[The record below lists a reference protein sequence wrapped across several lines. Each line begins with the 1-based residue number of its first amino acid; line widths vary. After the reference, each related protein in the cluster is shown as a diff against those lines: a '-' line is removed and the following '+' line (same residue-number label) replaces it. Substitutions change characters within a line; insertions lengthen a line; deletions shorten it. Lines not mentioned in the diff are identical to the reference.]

1 MNMNDVLTVV
11 LVLIGAPILGCL
23 ASGIDRRITARL
35 QGRVGPPIL
44 QPYYDVK
51 KLLSKDNMIV
61 NASQNFYVVVY
72 LFFIILSL
80 LMLVFKADILMI
92 IFVYTVASIA
102 LVVGGMSTGS
112 PYARV
117 GSSREIM
124 AILAYE
130 PILILYALAIYLL
143 TGTFKLSALV
153 DASTPLLVYTPLI
166 FIAMIVVL
174 NIKLKKSPFDYST
187 SHHAHQELVKGMLTE
202 YSGPG
207 FAGIEIA
214 HFYEYVFLT
223 GLIFLFWAVNP
234 LIGMLISIAAYL
246 LVIVIDNITARVY
259 WQWMLKI
266 SWSVLLIISIINIA
280 FLYFSKATIMA

>member
-1 MNMNDVLTVV
+1 MNMNDVLTIV
-11 LVLIGAPILGCL
+11 LVLIGAPIIGCL

-61 NASQNFYVVVY
+61 NGSQNFYAVVY
-72 LFFIILSL
+72 LVFIILSL
-80 LMLVFKADILMI
+80 LMLVLKQDFLMI
-92 IFVYTVASIA
+92 IFVYTVASVA
-102 LVVGGMSTGS
+102 LIVGGMSTGS
-112 PYARV
+112 PYARA

-124 AILAYE
+124 AILSYE
-130 PILILYALAIYLL
+130 PVLILYALAIYLL
-143 TGTFKLSALV
+143 TGTFNLSVLL
-153 DASTPLLVYTPLI
+153 DKSSPLLIYTPLI

-187 SHHAHQELVKGMLTE
+187 SHHAHQELVKGMTTE

-207 FAGIEIA
+207 FATIEIA

-223 GLIFLFWAVNP
+223 GLIFLFWASTP
-234 LIGMLISIAAYL
+234 IIGLLLGVIAYL
-246 LVIVIDNITARVY
+246 LIIVIDNITARVY
-259 WQWMLKI
+259 WQWMLKL
-266 SWSVLLIISIINIA
+266 SWSILLIISLVNIA
-280 FLYFSKATIMA
+280 FLYFSGVKLA

>member
-1 MNMNDVLTVV
+1 MMDMNSVLTVV
-11 LVLIGAPILGCL
+11 LVLIGAPIIGCL
-23 ASGIDRRITARL
+23 AAGIDRKITARL

-61 NASQNFYVVVY
+61 NGSQNFYVVVY
-72 LFFIILSL
+72 LIFIILSL
-80 LMLVFKADILMI
+80 LMLVFKADMLMI
-92 IFVYTVASIA
+92 IFVYTVASLA
-102 LVVGGMSTGS
+102 LIVGGMSTGS
-112 PYARV
+112 PYARA

-124 AILAYE
+124 AILSYE

-143 TGTFKLSALV
+143 TGTFKLSAVL
-153 DASTPLLVYTPLI
+153 DASTPILMYTPLI
-166 FIAMIVVL
+166 FIAMLFVL

-207 FAGIEIA
+207 FATIEIA

-223 GLIFLFWAVNP
+223 GLIFVFWAANP
-234 LIGMLISIAAYL
+234 LIGALIAIVAYL

-259 WQWMLKI
+259 WQWMLKL
-266 SWSVLLIISIINIA
+266 SWTFLLAISIVNIA
-280 FLYFSKATIMA
+280 FLYISGVKIV

>member
-1 MNMNDVLTVV
+1 MNVNDVLTAV
-11 LVLIGAPILGCL
+11 LVLIGAPIIGCL
-23 ASGIDRRITARL
+23 AAGIDRKLTARL
-35 QGRVGPPIL
+35 QGRVGPPLL

-61 NASQNFYVVVY
+61 NESQNFYVVIY
-72 LFFIILSL
+72 LAFIILSL

-92 IFVYTVASIA
+92 IFVYTISSIA
-102 LVVGGMSTGS
+102 LIVGGMSTGS
-112 PYARV
+112 PYARL

-124 AILAYE
+124 AVLSYE
-130 PILILYALAIYLL
+130 PVLILYALAIYLL
-143 TGTFKLSALV
+143 TGTFKLSAVL
-153 DASTPLLVYTPLI
+153 DASTPLLMYTPLI
-166 FIAMIVVL
+166 FIAMLFVL

-207 FAGIEIA
+207 LAGIEIG

-223 GLIFLFWAVNP
+223 GLIFVFWTVNP
-234 LIGMLISIAAYL
+234 LIGVLIAIAAFL

-259 WQWMLKI
+259 WQWMLKL
-266 SWSVLLIISIINIA
+266 SWTLLLAISIVNIA
-280 FLYFSKATIMA
+280 FLYITKPTLV

>member
-1 MNMNDVLTVV
+1 MNMSDILIVIFVLF
-11 LVLIGAPILGCL
+11 GAPIIGCL
-23 ASGIDRRITARL
+23 AAGIDRKITARL
-35 QGRVGPPIL
+35 QGRVGPPLL

-61 NASQNFYVVVY
+61 NGSQNFYVVVY
-72 LFFIILSL
+72 LVFIVLSL
-80 LMLVFKADILMI
+80 LMLMFRQDILMI

-102 LVVGGMSTGS
+102 LIVGGMSTGS

-124 AILAYE
+124 AILSYE

-143 TGTFKLSALV
+143 TGTFKLSAVV

-166 FIAMIVVL
+166 FIAMLFVL

-207 FAGIEIA
+207 LAAVEVA

-223 GLIFLFWAVNP
+223 GLIFVFWTVNP
-234 LIGMLISIAAYL
+234 LIGLIISFAAFL

-259 WQWMLKI
+259 WQWMLKL
-266 SWSVLLIISIINIA
+266 SWTFLLAISIVNIA
-280 FLYFSKATIMA
+280 FLYFSGATIV

>member
-1 MNMNDVLTVV
+1 MNMNDVLIAI
-11 LVLIGAPILGCL
+11 LVLIVAPIVGCL
-23 ASGIDRRITARL
+23 AAGIDRRITARL
-35 QGRVGPPIL
+35 QGRVGPPLL
-44 QPYYDVK
+44 QPYYDVR
-51 KLLSKDNMIV
+51 KLLSKDNMVV
-61 NASQNFYVVVY
+61 NKSQNFFVVVY
-72 LFFIILSL
+72 LVFIVLSL
-80 LMLVFKADILMI
+80 LMLIFRQDILM

-112 PYARV
+112 PYARI

-143 TGTFKLSALV
+143 TGTFKLSAVV
-153 DASTPLLVYTPLI
+153 DASTPLLAYTPLI
-166 FIAMIVVL
+166 FIAMIFVL

-207 FAGIEIA
+207 FAIIEVA

-223 GLIFLFWAVNP
+223 GLLFVFWTVNP
-234 LIGMLISIAAYL
+234 LIGFLLSTAAFL
-246 LVIVIDNITARVY
+246 LVIVIDNITARIY
-259 WQWMLKI
+259 WQWMLKL
-266 SWSVLLIISIINIA
+266 SWTFLLGISIVNIA
-280 FLYFSKATIMA
+280 FLYFSGVKL

>member
-1 MNMNDVLTVV
+1 MDMNSVLTVV
-11 LVLIGAPILGCL
+11 LVLIGAPIIGCL
-23 ASGIDRRITARL
+23 AAGIDRKITARL

-61 NASQNFYVVVY
+61 NGSQNFYVVVY
-72 LFFIILSL
+72 LIFIILSL
-80 LMLVFKADILMI
+80 LMLVFKADMLMI
-92 IFVYTVASIA
+92 IFVYTVASLA
-102 LVVGGMSTGS
+102 LIVGGMSTGS
-112 PYARV
+112 PYARA

-124 AILAYE
+124 AILSYE

-143 TGTFKLSALV
+143 TGTFKLSAVL
-153 DASTPLLVYTPLI
+153 DASTPILMYTPLI
-166 FIAMIVVL
+166 FIAMLFVL

-207 FAGIEIA
+207 FATIEIA

-223 GLIFLFWAVNP
+223 GLIFVFWAANP
-234 LIGMLISIAAYL
+234 LIGALIAIVAYL

-259 WQWMLKI
+259 WQWMLKL
-266 SWSVLLIISIINIA
+266 SWTFLLAISIVNIA
-280 FLYFSKATIMA
+280 FLYISGVKIV

>member
-1 MNMNDVLTVV
+1 MNVNDVLTAV
-11 LVLIGAPILGCL
+11 LVLIGAPIIGCL
-23 ASGIDRRITARL
+23 ASGIDRKITARL
-35 QGRVGPPIL
+35 QGRVGPPLL

-61 NASQNFYVVVY
+61 NESQNLYVVVY
-72 LFFIILSL
+72 VAFLILSL

-92 IFVYTVASIA
+92 IFVYTISSIA
-102 LVVGGMSTGS
+102 LIVGGMSTGS
-112 PYARV
+112 PYARI

-124 AILAYE
+124 AILSYE
-130 PILILYALAIYLL
+130 PVLILYALAIYLV
-143 TGTFKLSALV
+143 TGTFKLSAVL
-153 DASTPLLVYTPLI
+153 DASTPLLMYTPLI
-166 FIAMIVVL
+166 FIAMLFVL

-207 FAGIEIA
+207 LAGIEIG

-223 GLIFLFWAVNP
+223 GLIFVFWTVNP
-234 LIGMLISIAAYL
+234 LIGVLISIAAFL

-259 WQWMLKI
+259 WQWMLKL
-266 SWSVLLIISIINIA
+266 SWTFLLAISIVNIA
-280 FLYFSKATIMA
+280 FLYITKPTLV